1 MHKESDELKRNELM
15 NEAAGVWD
23 EPRFQNNGQRRN
35 SPAAICCSADEE
47 EEERVNRNRSCFI
60 CTLEIVWGFVVEAGI
75 TANFLRKFLVEN
87 TILRRHFGLHRSI
100 GHMINLNIRW
110 YQTQLLP
117 WYLAYAYVTP
127 SLHTSFSDISI
138 RKWKRFFFLMLMVM
152 PMFIS
157 LPVYTAC
164 GYSYVAV

>member
-47 EEERVNRNRSCFI
+47 EERVNRNRSCFI
-60 CTLEIVWGFVVEAGI
+60 CTLEIIWGFVVEAGI

-87 TILRRHFGLHRSI
+87 TIFRRHFGLHRSI

-138 RKWKRFFFLMLMVM
+138 RKWKRFLFLMVMVM